1 MKSFIF
7 AVLFFTLTLSFQL
20 VAAQRYTYTTSVV
33 TECFSST
40 QTNFVAPQA
49 TPTQGSDGYY
59 TVSMP
64 ECRDCGCTDC
74 AFTNTYTSTYQVFG
88 PSGTQVATYSVKEV
102 YKGMNTTVDGGSIPY
117 GFETDVQTCTSGC
130 GKGAVTATL
139 TYPRGQQP
147 YATSMTNVPTGV
159 PANPTT
165 LVPVPAATGGSSNKN
180 SGNNSNNSNNSNSN
194 SNSNDKPGASRTY
207 GASPT
212 STDDPLTVT
221 GAASRPSLGGAWLAL
236 IIPLVM
242 LF

>member
-7 AVLFFTLTLSFQL
+7 AILFILQL

-74 AFTNTYTSTYQVFG
+74 GFTNTYTSTYPVFG
-88 PSGTQVATYSVKEV
+88 PSGTAVATYSVKEV

-117 GFETDVQTCTSGC
+117 GFETGVQTCTTGC
-130 GKGAVTATL
+130 GKDPVTATL

-147 YATSMTNVPTGV
+147 YVTTMTNIPTGV

-165 LVPVPAATGGSSNKN
+165 LVPVPAQTNNGGN
-180 SGNNSNNSNNSNSN
+180 
-194 SNSNDKPGASRTY
+194 PGASRTQ

-212 STDDPLTVT
+212 GTDDPLTVT
-221 GAASRPSLGGAWLAL
+221 GAASKQSLGLAWMAV
-236 IIPLVM
+236 IIPIVM

>member
-7 AVLFFTLTLSFQL
+7 AILFLTLQL

-74 AFTNTYTSTYQVFG
+74 GFTNTYTSTYQVFG
-88 PSGTQVATYSVKEV
+88 PAGTQVATYSVKEV
-102 YKGMNTTVDGGSIPY
+102 YKGMNTTVDGGSVPY
-117 GFETDVQTCTSGC
+117 GFETGVQTCTSGC
-130 GKGAVTATL
+130 GKDAVTATL

-147 YATSMTNVPTGV
+147 YVTTMTNIPTGV

-165 LVPVPAATGGSSNKN
+165 LVPVPANTGGSNN
-180 SGNNSNNSNNSNSN
+180 NGGN
-194 SNSNDKPGASRTY
+194 PGASRTQ

-212 STDDPLTVT
+212 STDDPMIVT
-221 GAASRPSLGGAWLAL
+221 GAASKHSLGLAWMA
-236 IIPLVM
+236 IVIPIVM